1 MKVRVCS
8 VLAMVLLLAADAP
21 KEVDVP
27 ELNQK
32 VLAFAKDNLGKKVGD
47 GECATLAVQAL
58 REAKAKPWFVSP
70 EGEYIWGKLVRTV
83 TPKTNLGGEALP
95 GDIVQFRDVT
105 TAGKI
110 GGTTIEASYSLH
122 TAIVA
127 AVKDDG
133 KVLELLHQNYGEVQA
148 KDEDRRKVQRSTL
161 RFEDLKKGTIK
172 IYRPAPRDREKK

>member
-1 MKVRVCS
+1 MKARVFLI
-8 VLAMVLLLAADAP
+8 LAMALLLAADAP
-21 KEVDVP
+21 KEREAP

-32 VLAFAKDNLGKKVGD
+32 VLAFAKDNLGKRVGD

-58 REAKAKPWFVSP
+58 REARAKPWSISS
-70 EGEYIWGKLVRTV
+70 EGAYVWGKLVRTI
-83 TPKTNLGGEALP
+83 TPKTNLSGEALP

-110 GGTTIEASYSLH
+110 GGTSFEATYPLH
-122 TAIVA
+122 TAIIA

-133 KVLELLHQNYGEVQA
+133 KVVELLHQNYGEVQA

-172 IYRPAPRDREKK
+172 VYRPAPRDDEKK

>member
-1 MKVRVCS
+1 MKWPLFS
-8 VLAMVLLLAADAP
+8 VPVMALLLAADAP
-21 KEVDVP
+21 KEGEVP

-32 VLAFAKDNLGKKVGD
+32 VLAFTKDNLGKKVGD

-58 REAKAKPWFVSP
+58 REAKAKPWFISP

-105 TAGKI
+105 TTGKV
-110 GGTTIEASYSLH
+110 GGTTIEASYPLH
-122 TAIVA
+122 TAVIA

-133 KVLELLHQNYGEVQA
+133 KIVELLHQNYGEVQA

-161 RFEDLKKGTIK
+161 RFEDLQKGSIK
-172 IYRPAPRDREKK
+172 IYRPAPRDGEKK